1 MYGSATGWSRMMLT
15 RTEQRHL
22 ERAARIASTS
32 TCRQRHG
39 AVAAIGARIIAV
51 GVNSFRCHPTVA
63 SDPKRESSFH
73 AEIAVLRQLR
83 EVDSRTTLFVARVA
97 KNGRTALSAPCANCR
112 QALKE
117 AGVKQVIFSVDGDG
131 YGVVKL

>member
-1 MYGSATGWSRMMLT
+1 MLT

-39 AVAAIGARIIAV
+39 AVAAVGKRVLAV

-97 KNGRTALSAPCANCR
+97 KSGQAALSAPCANCR

-117 AGVKQVIFSVDGDG
+117 AGVTKIVFTVDGEG

>member
-1 MYGSATGWSRMMLT
+1 MMLT

-22 ERAARIASTS
+22 FRASLIALQSTQ
-32 TCRQRHG
+32 RQKHG
-39 AVAAIGARIIAV
+39 AVAAVGKRVLAV

-73 AEIAVLRQLR
+73 AEIAALRQLR

-97 KNGRTALSAPCANCR
+97 KNGQTALSAPCANCR
-112 QALKE
+112 KALKE
-117 AGVKQVIFSVDGDG
+117 AGLVKIVFSVDGDG
-131 YGVVKL
+131 YGVMKL

>member
-1 MYGSATGWSRMMLT
+1 MMLT
-15 RTEQRHL
+15 RTEERHL
-22 ERAARIASTS
+22 YRASVIAAQSTE
-32 TCRQRHG
+32 RQRHG
-39 AVAAIGARIIAV
+39 AVAAVGKRVLAV

-97 KNGRTALSAPCANCR
+97 KSGQTALSAPCANCR

-117 AGVKQVIFSVDGDG
+117 AGVKRVIFSVDGDG